1 MARTGPKSKHT
12 PEEVYT
18 AIETAALVGLRGT
31 SRLTGIPLTTLH
43 DWKELEKEGALEEFI
58 EEKCP
63 VTASGEESSLIRQQN
78 RTVFIEK
85 AMTLALTILAE
96 MEAKVTEANFKD
108 LATSFGIL
116 LDKILLMT
124 GHPTARTETIR
135 SVDREDLLRAVRE
148 VSEKVKILPPQ
159 RRDHKTT

>member
-1 MARTGPKSKHT
+1 MARCGPRSKRT

-18 AIETAALVGLRGT
+18 AVEATELIGLRGT

-43 DWKELEKEGALEEFI
+43 DWKELEKEGTLEEFI
-58 EEKCP
+58 KEKCP
-63 VTASGEESSLIRQQN
+63 ASGEDLSLIRQQN
-78 RTVFIEK
+78 RAVFVER

-96 MEAKVTEANFKD
+96 MESKVSEASFKD

-124 GHPTARTETIR
+124 GHPTARTETIK
-135 SVDREDLLRAVRE
+135 SVDREDLLQAVRE
-148 VSEKVKILPPQ
+148 ISEKVKVLPPQ
-159 RRDHKTT
+159 RRGNKQ